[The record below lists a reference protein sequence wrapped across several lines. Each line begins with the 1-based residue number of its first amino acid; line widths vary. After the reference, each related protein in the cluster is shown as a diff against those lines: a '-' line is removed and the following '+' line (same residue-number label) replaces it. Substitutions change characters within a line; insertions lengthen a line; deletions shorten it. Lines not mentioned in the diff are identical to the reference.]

1 MMTMMTTMTSM
12 SPTMTDHS
20 PKPESSLTTFNDLL
34 VPHPRMEEVL
44 KTLAHF
50 TAEDTAS
57 NIVLLTGP
65 TGAGK
70 SATVEKCVSSH
81 IKSRWD
87 QITADPG
94 IIPAFAMPAPAV
106 GQKAFSWRLFYRTG
120 MSELCEP
127 LIDKKRQNARP
138 NGAPLRLSKPS
149 MRTTLSDLHISFGNA
164 LIERET
170 RFFVIDE
177 AAHMLSRVTK
187 GDNMDALKSLS
198 DRSNTTIVL
207 AGSYD
212 LLDVLDLNSQ
222 LARRCSVVHFS
233 RYRQDNQDDVRVF
246 RKVVRSLLRQ
256 MALEPTP
263 QLTDK
268 QIKTLMESS
277 VGCVGILKTI
287 LRHTYARCLREYAGE
302 WNIEA
307 LRCSLPA
314 RSTVNSILRDIQNGE
329 ARLSRGKKWDLD

>member
-1 MMTMMTTMTSM
+1 M
-12 SPTMTDHS
+12 SPTMTDYP

-50 TAEDTAS
+50 TAETTPS

-81 IKSRWD
+81 IKSRWER
-87 QITADPG
+87 ITTDPG
-94 IIPAFAMPAPAV
+94 IIPAFSMIAPAV
-106 GQKAFSWRLFYRTG
+106 GQKTFSWRLFYRIG

-127 LIDKKRQNARP
+127 LFEKKRQHTRS
-138 NGAPLRLSKPS
+138 NGDRLRLPRPSASSK
-149 MRTTLSDLHISFGNA
+149 LSDLSISFGNA

-177 AAHMLSRVTK
+177 AAHMLCGVAN
-187 GDNMDALKSLS
+187 GENMDALKFLS

-212 LLDVLDLNSQ
+212 LLDVLDINSQ

-233 RYRQDNQDDVRVF
+233 RYRLDSRGDVRVF

-263 QLTDK
+263 QLTDR
-268 QIKTLMESS
+268 QIKTLMECS
-277 VGCVGILKTI
+277 VGCIGILKTI
-287 LRHTYARCLREYAGE
+287 LHDAYARCLNEHAGE

-314 RSTVNSILRDIQNGE
+314 RSTADSILRNIQQGE
-329 ARLSRGKKWDLD
+329 NRLGRGKKWDLS